1 MDKKVLIA
9 FATKHG
15 ATKEIAVRISQALNA
30 TGVAADL
37 RSAEDVVDL
46 PAYDAFVIGSAVY
59 AGQWRKEAAELL
71 ESGEPAFLGKPVWL
85 FSSGPTGEGDPAA
98 LMNGWTFPESLKPV
112 AERIDPEDIAF
123 FGGRLELDKLN
134 LAEKIL
140 VKGIKAPIGDF
151 RDWEAIDDWAAGIAS
166 SLQNGG

>member
-9 FATKHG
+9 FASKHG
-15 ATKEIAVRISQALNA
+15 ATEEIAVRISRTLNA
-30 TGVAADL
+30 TGVTADL

-71 ESGEPAFLGKPVWL
+71 ESGEPAFSGKPVWL
-85 FSSGPTGEGDPAA
+85 FSSGPTGEGDPAT

-123 FGGRLELDKLN
+123 FGGRLDLDKLN

-140 VKGIKAPIGDF
+140 VKGIKAPMGDF

-166 SLQNGG
+166 SLQDS